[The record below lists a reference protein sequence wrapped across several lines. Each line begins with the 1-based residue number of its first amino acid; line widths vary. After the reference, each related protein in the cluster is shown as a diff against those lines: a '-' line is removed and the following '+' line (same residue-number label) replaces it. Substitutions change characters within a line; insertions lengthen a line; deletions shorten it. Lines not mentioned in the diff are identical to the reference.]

1 MALDALVESAAKA
14 ATALALSVPALS
26 AFVLSGRLARVPAIQ
41 DAVARL
47 LGRWGPVQALD
58 GIASTAKEGA
68 QGAALL
74 ADGLMGGTHR
84 ILVDTLGLRDAR
96 GSVIDHLYVVSPAA
110 ARRRLGL
117 S

>member
-1 MALDALVESAAKA
+1 V
-14 ATALALSVPALS
+14 
-26 AFVLSGRLARVPAIQ
+26 
-41 DAVARL
+41 
-47 LGRWGPVQALD
+47 LD
-58 GIASTAKEGA
+58 GIASVAKEGA

-74 ADGLMGGTHR
+74 ADGLEGGTHR
-84 ILVDTLGLRDAR
+84 LLVETLGIREAQ